1 MNASPNFIN
10 AGENIVVQ
18 WGSTNATNCQASGS
32 WGGAKGVSGTISM
45 PDVQESKTFQLSCSN
60 VSGSGA
66 MGRSVVSVI
75 QSRQIELS
83 FTATP
88 NQIEAGDSTKLI
100 WEAKNAGGCVA
111 SGDWSGS
118 KGPSGHFDTGVLR
131 KDAVFQLTC
140 SNSSYEET
148 ALVSIDVD
156 RKRVK
161 LRWAPPRKNI
171 DGTYADD
178 IAGYRIYW
186 GKKADAYTG
195 SVTIESPDVTEW
207 EPDLPPGAYF
217 FALSAYDHA
226 RNESEKSDPVR
237 QVIR

>member
-1 MNASPNFIN
+1 M
-10 AGENIVVQ
+10 Q

-32 WGGAKGVSGTISM
+32 WSGAKGVSGSISM
-45 PDVQESKTFQLSCSN
+45 RAVQESKTFQLSCSN

-88 NQIEAGDSTKLI
+88 NQIDAGDSTKLI
-100 WEAKNAGGCVA
+100 WDAENAEGCEAN
-111 SGDWSGS
+111 GDWSGR
-118 KGPSGHFDTGVLR
+118 KGPSGHFDTGALR
-131 KDAVFQLTC
+131 SDSVYELSC
-140 SNSSYEET
+140 SNSRFEET
-148 ALVSIDVD
+148 AVVSIDVASQ
-156 RKRVK
+156 RVK

-186 GKKADAYTG
+186 GAKAHAYTG
-195 SVTIESPDVTEW
+195 SVTIDSPDATEW
-207 EPDLPPGAYF
+207 EPDLSPGTYY

-226 RNESEKSDPVR
+226 QNESEKSDPVR